1 LGICVDEL
9 AEIVQVVA
17 AAAAD
22 QKHDVPI
29 KVLIAMNG
37 NVSESDRFCHAL
49 AGCGTDDLKDLEDL
63 EVFRHRG
70 GWASVSVCNQIG
82 CQIDGTLDGPLKIQR
97 R

>member
-1 LGICVDEL
+1 M
-9 AEIVQVVA
+9 QVV
-17 AAAAD
+17 AAD

-29 KVLIAMNG
+29 NVLIAMNG

-49 AGCGTDDLKDLEDL
+49 AECGTDDLRVLEDL
-63 EVFRHRG
+63 EILRHRG
-70 GWASVSVCNQIG
+70 GLASVSFCNQMG